1 MPRLH
6 LQQLPAQLR
15 VAARSVHE
23 QHERQAMADKALF
36 FQVDVDPD
44 DVDERQ
50 LSLCMHAGERRVQ
63 LEDAQWVEVGLM
75 KDLSFGKGGL
85 DVAETEEDELDCRQL
100 VAGGEVAT
108 QVSKIR
114 VWVGNVLEV
123 ESDLDV

>member
-1 MPRLH
+1 
-6 LQQLPAQLR
+6 
-15 VAARSVHE
+15 
-23 QHERQAMADKALF
+23 MADKALF